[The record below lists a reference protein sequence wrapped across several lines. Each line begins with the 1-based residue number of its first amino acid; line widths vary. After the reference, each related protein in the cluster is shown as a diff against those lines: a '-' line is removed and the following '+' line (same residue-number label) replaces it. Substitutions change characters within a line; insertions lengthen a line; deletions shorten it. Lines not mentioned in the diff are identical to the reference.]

1 MKIVPKLA
9 LLAMLL
15 WVSSLTI
22 AAQDGDIAIIN
33 KFISSQATQIGGDE
47 YPEARKIVKGDLN
60 RDGVPDLAVLYTIEG
75 MGGGN
80 NHVQYLAVFV
90 RSQGRLLHLTH
101 TAVGGKLN
109 RAVELKSI
117 SKNIIYCETLLYR
130 PKDPSCC
137 PSRKATARFVLAGN
151 KLRQM

>member
-1 MKIVPKLA
+1 MKILRTFPLIV
-9 LLAMLL
+9 MLL
-15 WVSSLTI
+15 WVSSLTT
-22 AAQDGDIAIIN
+22 AAQDGDTTIIN
-33 KFISSQATQIGGDE
+33 KFIASQAAKIGGDE
-47 YPEARKIVKGDLN
+47 YPDARKIVKGDLN
-60 RDGVPDLAVLYTIEG
+60 HDGVPDLAVLYTIEG

-90 RSQGRLLHLTH
+90 RSQGRLLHLAH

-117 SKNIIYCETLLYR
+117 SKNIIYCEILLYR

-137 PSRKATARFVLAGN
+137 PSMKGTARYVLTSN
-151 KLRQM
+151 KLTQM